1 VCIHGGRL
9 SFYLQSKKREKG
21 KTFSIETSQYDML
34 RKPSEIDKGRL
45 PSNHQASP
53 MLEGLIKSVL
63 LRKALYYLILF
74 A

>member
-1 VCIHGGRL
+1 MCAYTGVGFLFTC
-9 SFYLQSKKREKG
+9 KAKREKG

-53 MLEGLIKSVL
+53 MLEDLIKSVL

>member
-1 VCIHGGRL
+1 LPAKQKERKRFQTFL
-9 SFYLQSKKREKG
+9 SQG

-53 MLEGLIKSVL
+53 MLEDLIKSVL

>member
-1 VCIHGGRL
+1 LPAKQKER
-9 SFYLQSKKREKG
+9 KRFQTFFSQG

-34 RKPSEIDKGRL
+34 WKPSDIDKGRL

-53 MLEGLIKSVL
+53 MLEDLVKSVL
-63 LRKALYYLILF
+63 LKSPLLSILF

>member
-1 VCIHGGRL
+1 LPAKQKER
-9 SFYLQSKKREKG
+9 KRFQTFFSQG

-53 MLEGLIKSVL
+53 MLEDLIKSVL

>member
-1 VCIHGGRL
+1 
-9 SFYLQSKKREKG
+9 
-21 KTFSIETSQYDML
+21 ML

-53 MLEGLIKSVL
+53 MLEDLIKSVL

>member
-1 VCIHGGRL
+1 LPAKQKER
-9 SFYLQSKKREKG
+9 KRFQTFFSQG

-34 RKPSEIDKGRL
+34 RKPSDIDKGRL

-53 MLEGLIKSVL
+53 MLEDLVKSVL
-63 LRKALYYLILF
+63 LKSPLLSILF

>member
-1 VCIHGGRL
+1 MCAYTGVGFLFTC
-9 SFYLQSKKREKG
+9 KAKREKG

-53 MLEGLIKSVL
+53 MLEDLVKSVL
-63 LRKALYYLILF
+63 LKSPLLSILF